1 MQKMNDLKKLKEVA
15 VSAAVDAGRL
25 LKTKLKQARKIEFK
39 GEIDLV
45 TEMDRASEDLII
57 GRFRSSFPDIGILTE
72 ESDEIQSLS
81 KYRWIIDPLDGTTN
95 YAHGFPF
102 FCVSIALEENRQVVL
117 GVVYDPNFDELFIA
131 EKGKGSFLNG
141 EKISPSTTNRISD
154 ALLATGFP
162 YDIRRSKQNNIE
174 EFSRFA
180 LVARAIRRPGSAV
193 LDLCY
198 VACGRSDG
206 FWELKLQPWDMAA
219 GSLIITE
226 AGGMI
231 TDLRGA
237 PFCLN
242 GKNILASNGRIHHAM
257 LEVLNQG

>member
-1 MQKMNDLKKLKEVA
+1 MNDPKHLKEVA
-15 VSAAVDAGRL
+15 VRAAVDAGRL
-25 LKTKLKQARKIEFK
+25 LKTNLKKTRTIEFK
-39 GEIDLV
+39 GAIDLV
-45 TEMDRASEDLII
+45 TEMDRAAEDLII
-57 GRFRSSFPDIGILTE
+57 GRLRNTFPDIGILTE
-72 ESDEIQSLS
+72 ERDEIPSAS

-102 FCVSIALEENRQVVL
+102 FCVSIALEENQQIIL
-117 GVVYDPNFDELFIA
+117 GVVYDPNSDELFVA
-131 EKGKGSFLNG
+131 KKGKGAFLNG
-141 EKISPSTTNRISD
+141 NRITPSVTNQISD

-162 YDIRRSKQNNIE
+162 YDIRTSKQNNIE

-219 GSLIITE
+219 GSFIVTE
-226 AGGMI
+226 AGGI
-231 TDLRGA
+231 VTNLGGQNFRLSGRE
-237 PFCLN
+237 
-242 GKNILASNGRIHHAM
+242 ILASNGNIHQEM
-257 LEVLNQG
+257 VDVLKRAKT